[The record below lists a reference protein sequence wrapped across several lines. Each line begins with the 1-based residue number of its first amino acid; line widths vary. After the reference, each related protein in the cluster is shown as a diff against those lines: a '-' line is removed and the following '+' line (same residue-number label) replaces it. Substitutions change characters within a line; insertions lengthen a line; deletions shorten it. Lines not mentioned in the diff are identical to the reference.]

1 MNPIKTATIWTLGVL
16 AFVGLGIAIGWAW
29 RDMRAA
35 PEPTVR
41 AIQMS
46 LTVDGYPCGDIDNN
60 PGPLFQAAYNR
71 REGDRYALRSYAKM
85 PKEK

>member
-1 MNPIKTATIWTLGVL
+1 MKTIYTATIWTLGF
-16 AFVGLGIAIGWAW
+16 FVILSLGIAIGWAW
-29 RDMRAA
+29 QDMRA

-41 AIQMS
+41 AIQIS
-46 LTVDGYPCGDIDNN
+46 LTVDGYDCGDIDNN

-85 PKEK
+85 PKENE

>member
-1 MNPIKTATIWTLGVL
+1 MTTLKTTILWLSA
-16 AFVGLGIAIGWAW
+16 AFVFTPIGIAVGWAW
-29 RDMRAA
+29 RDMRAEPA
-35 PEPTVR
+35 PTVR

-46 LTVDGYPCGDIDNN
+46 LTVDGYDCGDIDNN

-85 PKEK
+85 PKER